1 MSCEFPRV
9 VVELTN
15 PVDGERES
23 IAIGDTQGLTL
34 SNTSYS
40 VVSTQSSNLEY
51 IYNSASQSYLSAYSN
66 SCPTDASHDYELQ
79 LR

>member
-40 VVSTQSSNLEY
+40 VVSTQSSNL
-51 IYNSASQSYLSAYSN
+51 
-66 SCPTDASHDYELQ
+66 
-79 LR
+79 